1 MSSLPEQPR
10 PADAFVDPDGTPP
23 AGGIDAAAP
32 QATATP
38 EPTEAEADELARLQA
53 ELTALRTQV
62 GARSRRGFAVTALRT
77 TMAAVL
83 VMLAAF
89 LSVTS
94 VVGLWAANT
103 TLNTDRWV
111 ATIAP
116 LPKDPQVAA
125 AVAQYATTEVF
136 RVVDLEQ
143 RLRTVLPEQAGVLV
157 GPVVG
162 QVRDYVRKTVTT
174 VVQSDRFQVIWIE
187 VNRRAHQQAMAI
199 LQGNSTVLATNGDMV
214 KIDLLP
220 LINQALRELSSEL
233 PNLFGR
239 QITLPDIS
247 SGEIPANLR
256 GIVEN
261 ALGVTLPP
269 NFAQFTFYDGG
280 KLQAVQQALVTA
292 KRGLALLVIV
302 TLVLLLVGFVV
313 SPRRRRTA
321 LQLGMWLVIAAVSI
335 TATLRAVR
343 RQLEAQVPPGTYR
356 DGVSHVIG
364 TVTGLLRERGV
375 QIIWLGVILALVA
388 YLVGP
393 GRLPQWI
400 RRHVSTG
407 ARAIAR
413 GGRVAV
419 AHGPGWIARHLD
431 PVRVAGV
438 IVAVVAALLLSSWTG
453 LFVVVIALAAFEVG
467 VTVVARTAGA
477 APTPDTGSATDPSAA

>member
-10 PADAFVDPDGTPP
+10 PADAFVDPDGAPP

-32 QATATP
+32 PAPAAPEPTEAD

-53 ELTALRTQV
+53 EVTALRSKVTSQ
-62 GARSRRGFAVTALRT
+62 SRRGFAVTALRT

-143 RLRTVLPEQAGVLV
+143 RLRAVLPEQAGVLV

-174 VVQSDRFQVIWIE
+174 VVQSDRFQVIWVE

-199 LQGNSTVLATNGDMV
+199 LQGNSTVLATDGDKV

-220 LINQALRELSSEL
+220 LVNQALRELSSEL

-280 KLQAVQQALVTA
+280 KLQAMQQALVTA
-292 KRGLALLVIV
+292 
-302 TLVLLLVGFVV
+302 T
-313 SPRRRRTA
+313 SPY
-321 LQLGMWLVIAAVSI
+321 S
-335 TATLRAVR
+335 
-343 RQLEAQVPPGTYR
+343 
-356 DGVSHVIG
+356 
-364 TVTGLLRERGV
+364 
-375 QIIWLGVILALVA
+375 
-388 YLVGP
+388 
-393 GRLPQWI
+393 
-400 RRHVSTG
+400 
-407 ARAIAR
+407 
-413 GGRVAV
+413 
-419 AHGPGWIARHLD
+419 
-431 PVRVAGV
+431 
-438 IVAVVAALLLSSWTG
+438 
-453 LFVVVIALAAFEVG
+453 
-467 VTVVARTAGA
+467 
-477 APTPDTGSATDPSAA
+477 